1 MAQLQS
7 NMPHSPL
14 LRVEPF
20 RGIDLS
26 VTPTQIDDHQAADI
40 LNMTIDERG
49 ALNKRTGYERMYVKS
64 LGDGPIN
71 GMFLYRLPN
80 GSETMLFSHKDK
92 LYKTEGAPSLANN
105 TRLQVWE
112 DDDLE
117 DTWVGEE

>member
-1 MAQLQS
+1 MARLQS
-7 NMPHSPL
+7 NMPQSPL

-26 VTPTQIDDHQAADI
+26 VTPTQIDDHQASDI

-49 ALNKRTGYERMYVKS
+49 ALNKRTGYERVYVKS

-71 GMFLYRLPN
+71 GMFLYRHPN
-80 GSETMLFSHKDK
+80 GSETMLFTHKDK